1 MEIRE
6 YVLQQIAGARR
17 LFDAAMQD
25 TTDDQLNWTPPAD
38 TVNPISVTALHV
50 LGSEDVFIQQIL
62 LGQPRLWESEGWANK
77 IGVAEPPG
85 RGGGWAEVRNATI
98 SVEAV
103 LAYQAALRAA
113 TDAYLA
119 ALTAEELDR
128 PVNVMGGQRPV
139 ATVLTLLAHHAC
151 SHAGEIATVKGMQG
165 IKGLPF

>member
-1 MEIRE
+1 METIA
-6 YVLQQIAGARR
+6 YIQQQIAGARR
-17 LFDAAMQD
+17 LFDAALQN
-25 TTDDQLNWTPPAD
+25 TTNEQLNWRPPVD

-85 RGGGWAEVRNATI
+85 RGGGWDEVRSATI

-103 LAYQAALRAA
+103 LAYQAALRTA

-119 ALTAEELDR
+119 TLTAQELER
-128 PVNVMGGQRPV
+128 PVNVMGGERPL
-139 ATVLTLLAHHAC
+139 ATVLILLAHHAC

-165 IKGLPF
+165 LKGLPF